1 MAVSSPSSLF
11 VPSPYQEAIF
21 AFLEAGRGNGLV
33 RAAAGAGKTSTIIAA
48 CQRLP
53 EWQRQRTLLLAY
65 NAHIRDELKERAPYG
80 VQVLTN
86 HQLGMRAISA
96 YFTSQGL
103 PTGGQNWVN
112 KWKYPDLINLYWRNV
127 LTADPRGSRAALALG
142 ELLGLIRLNLVD
154 GTDTEAA
161 WEVAQRYGVE
171 IRAQDE
177 ETVLGA
183 LPTILLWGREGLPRD
198 LAMAGGTKNYHPSR
212 MIDFDDMLWLP
223 HVLPGV
229 TFPQYDLVMAD
240 ECQDLSK
247 AQLETALKA
256 VAPGGRTL
264 MVGDPNQAIY
274 AFAGAD
280 ASAYDAIKDR
290 TNAVEL
296 PLTVCYRCA
305 RKVVEAAAAILP
317 GIEAKPNAPE
327 GIVETITEA
336 GALQMIRPGD
346 ALLCRIN
353 APLVA
358 AAFELIRRGI
368 PAKVLGR
375 DIGAR
380 VLRTLDDIALVEGFT
395 FQKLPTIAA
404 QWLSTRLSILAQR
417 KDSEDAQIAL
427 TDQVE
432 TVTEVWGWC
441 KGKGASSAAEMRVQI
456 EQLFSDE
463 ASAVT
468 LSSIH
473 KSKGLEWNRVFILKP
488 SKLPHPMARTE
499 GAQIQEINLK
509 YVAYT
514 RAERELY
521 IALEPGKKVVEPAL
535 DLDEQEVT
543 L

>member
-1 MAVSSPSSLF
+1 MAAPNVPSLF

-21 AFLEAGRGNGLV
+21 AFLESGEGNGLV

-53 EWQRQRTLLLAY
+53 ERMRQRTLLLAY

-80 VQVLTN
+80 VNVLTN

-96 YFTSQGL
+96 YFSSQGL
-103 PTGGQNWVN
+103 PAGGQNWVN
-112 KWKYPDLINLYWRNV
+112 KWKYPDLINLYWRNI
-127 LTADPRGSRAALALG
+127 LTADPRGSRAAIALG
-142 ELLGLIRLNLVD
+142 ELLGLVRLNLVD
-154 GTDTEAA
+154 GSDTEAV

-177 ETVLGA
+177 ETVLSA

-198 LAMAGGTKNYHPSR
+198 LAVAAGTKNYHPSK

-229 TFPQYDLVMAD
+229 SFPQYELVMAD

-280 ASAYDAIKDR
+280 ATAYDAIKIR
-290 TNAVEL
+290 TNAIEL

-305 RKVVEAAAAILP
+305 RKVVEAAASVLP
-317 GIEAKPNAPE
+317 GIEAADGAPE
-327 GIVETITEA
+327 GLVEVVSEA

-427 TDQVE
+427 IDQVE

-441 KGKGASSAAEMRVQI
+441 KGKGATSAGEMRVQI

-473 KSKGLEWNRVFILKP
+473 KSKGLEWNRVFLLKP

-499 GAQIQEINLK
+499 IAQLQEINLK
-509 YVAYT
+509 YVAFT
-514 RAERELY
+514 RAKRELY
-521 IALEPGKKVVEPAL
+521 IAIEPGSVRESDESLFQDAEVVL
-535 DLDEQEVT
+535 
-543 L
+543 